1 MKRIQIADFD
11 RRMPSIELV
20 EKDDH
25 YEAML
30 VPSYDHTYP
39 STQIR
44 TIRLADIS
52 VNLIVTPQETLLV
65 SALFHKP
72 VQVTD
77 IVSWMQLYTI
87 SFAQSDQTGY
97 FVEQADEILEV
108 VLYQKHPIVIATR
121 GQDRLY
127 YDTTGAIEVRR
138 AMNESIGERPLLY
151 LNGEAWYGVPRL
163 TFNRMKDELHVNG
176 TFLYADY
183 MDAHHGKI
191 GFFRE
196 NDPSLPIVLLVGQA
210 IVEIEL
216 TENPDGSRVLI
227 LEQPYDEA

>member
-44 TIRLADIS
+44 TIRLADLS
-52 VNLIVTPQETLLV
+52 VNLIVTPQETRLV

-72 VQVTD
+72 VQVAD
-77 IVSWMQLYTI
+77 IVAWMQLYTI
-87 SFAQSDQTGY
+87 SFDQSDETGY

-108 VLYQKHPIVIATR
+108 VLYQNHPIVIATR

-127 YDTTGAIEVRR
+127 YDTEGAIEVRR
-138 AMNESIGERPLLY
+138 AMNETVGERPLLY

-176 TFLYADY
+176 TVLFADY
-183 MDAHHGKI
+183 MDIYQDKV
-191 GFFRE
+191 GFFRTD
-196 NDPSLPIVLLVGQA
+196 NPALPIVLLVGTA
-210 IVEIEL
+210 IIEMEL